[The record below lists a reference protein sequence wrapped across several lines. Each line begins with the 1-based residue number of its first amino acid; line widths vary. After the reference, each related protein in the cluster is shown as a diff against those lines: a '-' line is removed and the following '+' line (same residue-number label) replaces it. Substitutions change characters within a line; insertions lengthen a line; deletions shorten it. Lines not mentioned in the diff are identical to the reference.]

1 MGSGVSTTSAGPAV
15 FCVRGKDLDFW
26 HVLAV
31 ATALV
36 FIIEGM
42 LPFISPDRWRKL
54 LTMADQMDNRVIR
67 NIGLGSMLFGV
78 FLLYL
83 VH

>member
-1 MGSGVSTTSAGPAV
+1 M
-15 FCVRGKDLDFW
+15 DFW
-26 HVLAV
+26 QVLA
-31 ATALV
+31 AAIALV
-36 FIIEGM
+36 FIIEGL
-42 LPFISPDRWRKL
+42 LPFISPDRWRNL
-54 LTMADQMDNRVIR
+54 LRMADQMDNRVIR